1 MSELVMYSEVLDPA
15 SNTWVCEQQ
24 STFQHTSTDGAFM
37 TPVIDM
43 HINASWQT
51 NRLVDILVTGVVPSA
66 PPPPMGFFVRDFP
79 CNMSSQIRAVN
90 QCQVTNFHGWRT
102 KADFLAK
109 AADLLFYDTPE
120 SLKALSEWT
129 AFMAHLPLNAAVDD
143 DHQRFIYWFES

>member
-1 MSELVMYSEVLDPA
+1 MSELMMYSEVLDPA

-24 STFQHTSTDGAFM
+24 STFQYLANDEAIM

-43 HINASWQT
+43 HINSSYQFA
-51 NRLVDILVTGVVPSA
+51 RLVDILVTVVPSA
-66 PPPPMGFFVRDFP
+66 AQPPMGFFVRDFP

-90 QCQVTNFHGWRT
+90 LCQKTDFYGWRT

-129 AFMAHLPLNAAVDD
+129 AFMAHLPLNETVDD
-143 DHQRFIYWFES
+143 NHQRFIYWFES

>member
-1 MSELVMYSEVLDPA
+1 MSELMMYSEVLDPA

-24 STFQHTSTDGAFM
+24 STFQYLSTDEAIM
-37 TPVIDM
+37 TPVVDM
-43 HINASWQT
+43 HINSSWQT
-51 NRLVDILVTGVVPSA
+51 ARLVDILVTGKVPSA
-66 PPPPMGFFVRDFP
+66 AQPPMGFFVRDFP
-79 CNMSSQIRAVN
+79 SNMSSQIRAVN
-90 QCQVTNFHGWRT
+90 LCQKTDFHGWRT